1 MNFIRYFLGCML
13 IANSTLAAAGGLVV
27 ISSTLDSFGQGAIVE
42 ASQSIELGEN
52 QSLKLL
58 SSSGKVINLIGPYD
72 GPIDSSSEKGD
83 SGLLDSLARV
93 VTSADSQD
101 LTLGVYRNIS
111 SAKNQVRGDIWGVEV
126 GKAGNYC
133 VPSES
138 PIILWWPDAVEGIA
152 VTITDTSNS
161 ASFEVQWTGR
171 SKEILWP
178 EHATFLEGNLYTTQ
192 NELSD
197 MSREFTVSR
206 IPVALGDEIEQIVWI
221 SENKCAAQ
229 AKRLLGE
236 IIHR

>member
-1 MNFIRYFLGCML
+1 MNFIRYLLGCL
-13 IANSTLAAAGGLVV
+13 LLATSTLAAAGGLVV

-42 ASQSIELGEN
+42 ASQSIKLGAN

-58 SSSGKVINLIGPYD
+58 SSSGQVIDLIGPYN
-72 GPIDSSSEKGD
+72 GTIDSSGEKGD

-101 LTLGVYRNIS
+101 LTLGVFRNIP
-111 SAKNQVRGDIWGVEV
+111 SAKKQVRGDIWGVEV
-126 GKAGNYC
+126 GKTGHYC

-178 EHATFLEGNLYTTQ
+178 EHATFLEGNLYTSQ

-197 MSREFTVSR
+197 VSREFTVSR
-206 IPVALGDEIEQIVWI
+206 IPVALGNEIEQIVWM
-221 SENKCAAQ
+221 SEHNCAVQ
-229 AKRLLGE
+229 AIRLLGE
-236 IIHR
+236 LIHR